1 MKDNS
6 RMETI
11 KEKESLFGQIKRI
24 STKEISE
31 MGKCMDLEHSKML
44 MEYLKENI
52 SLDYLKGKQ
61 LLNMQMEISIQGSL

>member
-1 MKDNS
+1 MGIHMKDNS

-52 SLDYLKGKQ
+52 SLDY
-61 LLNMQMEISIQGSL
+61 